1 MDNVENKIV
10 VEIVEIKNSLET
22 LSIKDESS
30 WNHLAKRIGELIAE
44 VSRDESL
51 LLNGLEAV
59 KNGMDLIS
67 NNRTKD
73 ALLII
78 DGIFDVLDYGEKYIL
93 NSEVC
98 TDELLTATEQLIQ
111 QIGLGNVEDNIM
123 VSSFEEKGE
132 DSPLMSLN
140 DAAMLLIQ
148 LEPQDTSGFYRLK
161 NCLLEACVAGEFPNH
176 VENIVTTAIEK
187 IARLLDEDGTDSE
200 AIITEIN
207 QLIDEAMLSM
217 DGNDKTNENK
227 QMEKEEINK
236 KAISNIEDYMPADA
250 DMEMLGEF
258 INESNDLITNAEEA
272 LLSLEVNPDDME
284 AVGMVFRAF
293 HTVKGTSA
301 FLELSLLSNMA
312 HHAENLLS
320 RVRDGE
326 IRYCGGY
333 ADLSLKSLD
342 MLKELIQKVEAA
354 LNGAAL
360 LKPEGYDE
368 LVEILSNP
376 EDSGVSEEY
385 DEVDS
390 PRIGD
395 ILVAQ
400 GKVKRE
406 ELENALSIHE
416 GEHVG
421 GVLIKSK
428 MTTVSEVGKALRT
441 QAKIKAPK
449 QQHTVESTVR
459 VSTTRL
465 DKLID
470 MVGEMVIAQSMVSQ
484 DEIVVHAQ
492 NHRLQKK
499 VSQTGKIVRE
509 LQDLSMSMRM
519 VPLKSTF
526 QKMARLVRDVSR
538 KVGKNVNLVTEGE
551 DTEIDR
557 NLVDVINDPLVHMV
571 RNSVDH
577 GIELPDERE
586 KAGKSR
592 AGTVKLAAYHSA
604 GNVVVEIKDDGKG
617 LNRDL
622 ILEKAYERNLIEKGK
637 TLTDREIYNLI
648 FEPGF
653 STAQTVTDVSG
664 RGVGMD
670 VVKKNIEKLRGQVEI
685 NSYPGKGSVFRIYLP
700 LTLAI
705 IDGMVVRVGDE
716 SYVIPTEQIVRSIK
730 PEDTDISHVLN
741 QGEVLSL
748 QGKLIPLFRLS
759 ELYNIGNGK
768 KEAGQN
774 LVVVLEDDVVQAGI
788 IIDELVG
795 RQQVVVKS
803 LGESMKGIPGI
814 SGGAIMPNGRVGLII
829 DVGGLIKLAQNE
841 DNRFSNSEEKEELK
855 MAG

>member
-1 MDNVENKIV
+1 MDIDDKTKIDRISKIKESVETIN
-10 VEIVEIKNSLET
+10 
-22 LSIKDESS
+22 IKDVSS
-30 WNHLAKRIGELIAE
+30 WLKMVKRVEDLLDDMPPDKDVLIE
-44 VSRDESL
+44 G
-51 LLNGLEAV
+51 LNAV
-59 KNGMDLIS
+59 KEGISLIT
-67 NNRTKD
+67 NENVTD
-73 ALLII
+73 PLAII
-78 DGIFDVLDYGEKYIL
+78 DGIYDVLDYGEKFIL
-93 NSEVC
+93 DSGS
-98 TDELLTATEQLIQ
+98 TIDELKAAKKKLTQHLCMPYAVDDTADESI
-111 QIGLGNVEDNIM
+111 
-123 VSSFEEKGE
+123 FENEE
-132 DSPLMSLN
+132 AVTLTSLN
-140 DAAMLLIQ
+140 DAAMFLIQ
-148 LEPQDTSGFYRLK
+148 LEPENISGFENLK
-161 NCLLEACVAGEFPNH
+161 NSLEKACTAERFPDQ
-176 VENIVTTAIEK
+176 VQTIVKKAVEK
-187 IARLLDEDGTDSE
+187 IETLIDENCVDRETTITD
-200 AIITEIN
+200 IN

-217 DGNDKTNENK
+217 DGNAQTDGKNQMAEKDENDRM
-227 QMEKEEINK
+227 QPDDH
-236 KAISNIEDYMPADA
+236 DYMPADA

-272 LLSLEVNPDDME
+272 LLSLEVDPDDME

-301 FLELSLLSNMA
+301 FLELSLLSDMA

-333 ADLSLKSLD
+333 ADLSLNSLD
-342 MLKELIQKVEAA
+342 MLKELIQNVEGS
-354 LNGAAL
+354 LNG
-360 LKPEGYDE
+360 KPLPKPNGYDE
-368 LVEILSNP
+368 LMEILINP
-376 EDSGVSEEY
+376 EDAGISEEY
-385 DEVDS
+385 EENES

-395 ILVAQ
+395 LLVAQ
-400 GKVKRE
+400 GKVNRE
-406 ELENALSIHE
+406 DLEEAVSKFTE
-416 GEHVG
+416 DPVG
-421 GVLIKSK
+421 GALIKSK
-428 MTTVSEVGKALRT
+428 MTKVSDVGKALRT
-441 QAKIKAPK
+441 QTKLKSPK
-449 QQHTVESTVR
+449 QQHSVESTVR
-459 VSTTRL
+459 VSTSRL

-484 DEIVVHAQ
+484 DEIVAHAQ

-586 KAGKSR
+586 NEGKSR
-592 AGTVKLAAYHSA
+592 VGTVKLAAYHSA

-622 ILEKAYERNLIEKGK
+622 ILEKAIERNLIEKGK

-685 NSYPGKGSVFRIYLP
+685 NSEAGKGSVFRIYLP

-730 PEDTDISHVLN
+730 PEEKDISYVFD

-759 ELYNIGNGK
+759 ELYNIGIDQK
-768 KEAGQN
+768 DKGQN
-774 LVVVLEDDVVQAGI
+774 LIVVLEDDVMQAGI

-829 DVGGLIKLAQNE
+829 DVGGLIKLAQNG
-841 DNRFSNSEEKEELK
+841 DNRLINSEEKEEVR